1 MPKIRDE
8 GQKTPSNAF
17 KHVYDRQTEF
27 QNQDKLSKHKSSSK
41 DHRNALKFEKLS
53 KMSQSRN

>member
-17 KHVYDRQTEF
+17 RHSYNRQTVF
-27 QNQDKLSKHKSSSK
+27 QYQIKLSKHNTSSK
-41 DHRNALKFEKLS
+41 DHKNALKFEKV
-53 KMSQSRN
+53 